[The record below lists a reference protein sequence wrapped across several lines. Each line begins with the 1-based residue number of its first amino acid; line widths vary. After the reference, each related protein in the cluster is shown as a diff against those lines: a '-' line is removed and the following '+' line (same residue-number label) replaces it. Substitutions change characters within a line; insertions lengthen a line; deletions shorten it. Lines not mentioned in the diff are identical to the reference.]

1 MPAEMINQ
9 SLEHI
14 VEEFGDPTNAVF
26 DIMYKRF
33 PELEDFRDNSS
44 DWENY
49 MMQEILTNFMQ
60 FGENP
65 ELALLTIKD
74 MLSHHQL
81 IGVSCDIFKGMYQAL
96 YDVLTPTFSGQN
108 KDAMLDI
115 WTKNI
120 GLIHNCIDTHK
131 NDL

>member
-1 MPAEMINQ
+1 MQAEMINQ

-14 VEEFGDPTNAVF
+14 VEEFGDPTRAVF

-33 PELEDFRDNSS
+33 PELEDFRDADS

-49 MMQEILTNFMQ
+49 MMQEILMNFMQ

-65 ELALLTIKD
+65 ESALLTIKD

-81 IGVSCDIFKGMYQAL
+81 IGVPIEIFEGMYQAL
-96 YDVLTPTFSGQN
+96 FDVLTPTFSGPN
-108 KDAMLDI
+108 KEAMLNI

-120 GLIHNCIDTHK
+120 GLIHDCINTHR
-131 NDL
+131 NDI